1 MTKDDMRTGATSAAG
16 TTPFLP
22 STSQPLPQELPLPTS
37 NPNDVPRKQQL
48 LHPSAIP
55 MIGGFMGGVVSTTLL
70 LPLDIIKLRLQVTES
85 TSTDPN
91 RKYRNFRALRII
103 GGIIKYEGIAGL
115 YQGLTPAVLG
125 SSISWGGY
133 FFFYENFKQLYVR
146 YKNKNQSKSNSGT
159 ADLKASTVTTTANLT
174 SVDNF
179 ILACTSGAIMVVL
192 TNPIWLIK
200 TRMQLQMKRA
210 QQQQQQLNSST
221 GKNISMIKP
230 YDNMLD
236 AVRTI
241 IREEGGIKALYK
253 GSGPALL
260 LTSHGG
266 VQFVVYEY
274 LRKHYQSYFLSNS
287 KTSNDTD
294 NKHHHPSRNNRGWT
308 KLQQSAGY
316 LTMGAVAKM

>member
-1 MTKDDMRTGATSAAG
+1 MTKDEVPTATGTGTGTGTIGAATPTSSSS
-16 TTPFLP
+16 
-22 STSQPLPQELPLPTS
+22 STSQRQQHQPNEKDGRRTPQ
-37 NPNDVPRKQQL
+37 RI
-48 LHPSAIP
+48 HPSTIP

-70 LPLDIIKLRLQVTES
+70 LPLDIVKLRLQVTES

-91 RKYRNFRALRII
+91 RKYRSFRAIRII

-115 YQGLTPAVLG
+115 YQGLTPAVIG
-125 SSISWGGY
+125 SSVSWGGY
-133 FFFYENFKQLYVR
+133 FFFYENFKQLYVQ
-146 YKNKNQSKSNSGT
+146 YKNKPSTKDDIVNT
-159 ADLKASTVTTTANLT
+159 ATTTAQLT
-174 SVDNF
+174 SIDNF
-179 ILACTSGAIMVVL
+179 FLACTSGAIMVGL

-210 QQQQQQLNSST
+210 QQQQQQNLGSKSIPAVQPYT
-221 GKNISMIKP
+221 GMI
-230 YDNMLD
+230 D

-241 IREEGGIKALYK
+241 IREEGGVKALYK

-274 LRKHYQSYFLSNS
+274 LRKHYQAYFIS
-287 KTSNDTD
+287 KQNDTEYTSKD
-294 NKHHHPSRNNRGWT
+294 RRHQPAKSGWS

-316 LTMGAVAKM
+316 LTMGGIAKM